1 MATVTISRKEFDK
14 NVKLSGDIMQKLM
27 IAGIAVDSI
36 NEKEVVLDIT
46 ANRPDLL
53 STQGVFRFLK
63 AYYGN
68 EPGLKKYK
76 INKPE
81 KNFKVTIDKS
91 VKDIRPYTVC
101 AIVKDL
107 KFDDEKIKQII
118 DLQEK
123 LHTTVGRNRKKLAIG
138 IYPLEKITLPIRFEA
153 RKPKDIKF
161 VPLESPK
168 ELTGLQI
175 LSQHPAGRDY
185 AHLLE
190 GKEEFPVFVDSKKNI
205 LSMPPIINSH
215 ETGKVGFNT
224 KEVFIECSGFDFKA
238 LEKTLNIIVTTLID
252 LGGKAYAM
260 ELDYGKKIIT
270 PNLEPEKMKVSLENV
285 NKLIGLNLN
294 EKELQNLLEKMGYDY
309 SNRTASIPAW
319 RIDVIHEVDIIEDA
333 AVAYGYDKLV
343 PEIPEV
349 ATIGE
354 ESKLSKLE
362 NRIAT
367 ALVGLGLL
375 ETSSFHLLKPEE
387 SSEMKASDLLELEN
401 SKSEYKYL
409 RYNLFIPMLRII
421 SQNSDATYPQKIFEM
436 GTVFEKDKEN
446 KTETG
451 VIEKEHLV
459 IALTDEK
466 VNFTELKQVL
476 DYLFR
481 MLDIKYSLEESE
493 NNNFISG
500 RAGKILVGKKE
511 IGMIGEVAPRILK
524 NWGINMPVVAL
535 EINIEKLLD

>member
-14 NVKLSGDIMQKLM
+14 NVKLSGDIMEKIM

-36 NEKEVVLDIT
+36 NENEIVLDIT

-53 STQGVFRFLK
+53 STQGIFRYLK
-63 AYYGN
+63 AYFGK
-68 EPGLKKYK
+68 ESGLKKYK

-81 KNFKVTIDKS
+81 KNYKVIIDKS
-91 VKDIRPYTVC
+91 VKNIRPFTAC

-153 RKPKDIKF
+153 RKPQDIKF
-161 VPLESPK
+161 RPLEFPR
-168 ELTGLQI
+168 EITGLQI
-175 LSQHPAGRDY
+175 LSQHPTGRDY

-190 GKEEFPVFVDSKKNI
+190 GKEEFPIFVDAKNNI

-215 ETGKVGFNT
+215 ETGKVGYET
-224 KEVFIECSGFDFKA
+224 KDIFVECSGFDLNVLQKV
-238 LEKTLNIIVTTLID
+238 LNIIVTTFID

-260 ELDYGKKIIT
+260 ELDYGKKIVT
-270 PNLEPEKMKVSLENV
+270 PDFEPEKMKVSLENT
-285 NKLIGLNLN
+285 NKLIGLNLTDKDL
-294 EKELQNLLEKMGYDY
+294 KELLEKMGYDY
-309 SNRTASIPAW
+309 SNKTVSVPPW
-319 RIDVIHEVDIIEDA
+319 RVDILHEVDIIEDA

-349 ATIGE
+349 STIGE
-354 ESKLSKLE
+354 ESKISKLE
-362 NRIAT
+362 TRIAN
-367 ALVGLGLL
+367 ALTGLGLL
-375 ETSSFHLLKPEE
+375 ETSSLHLIKPEE
-387 SSEMKASDLLELEN
+387 ASELKASDLLELET

-409 RYNLFIPMLRII
+409 RYNLLIPILRII

-436 GTVFEKDKEN
+436 GTIFERDKEN
-446 KTETG
+446 KTEVG
-451 VIEKEHLV
+451 IVEKENLA
-459 IALTDEK
+459 IAIVDEK
-466 VNFTELKQVL
+466 VNFTELKQIL
-476 DYLFR
+476 DYMFR
-481 MLDIKYSLEESE
+481 MLDIKYSLEECE
-493 NNNFISG
+493 NNNCIPG
-500 RAGKILVGKKE
+500 RTGKIIVNGNEL
-511 IGMIGEVAPRILK
+511 GMIGEVAPRVLK

-535 EINIEKLLD
+535 EMNLEKLIE